1 MIIVPTMIAWS
12 FFFAFAAFIFFV
24 LYKYLIFPLWISPL
38 SKIPA
43 AHVSCAFSP
52 FWILWQRFKEEEV
65 HVIYEAHQKHGP
77 IVRLGP
83 NEVSVNCV
91 DGGLRTV
98 YAGNFEKPGWYNAFA
113 NYELLS
119 CCMSVEQMLTF

>member
-1 MIIVPTMIAWS
+1 MIALS
-12 FFFAFAAFIFFV
+12 FFFALAAFTFFI

-38 SKIPA
+38 SKIPR
-43 AHVSCAFSP
+43 AHFSCAFSP

-77 IVRLGP
+77 FVRLGP
-83 NEVSVNCV
+83 SEVSVNCV

-98 YAGNFEKPGWYNAFA
+98 YTGNFEKPGWYNAFA
-113 NYELLS
+113 NYELLT
-119 CCMSVEQMLTF
+119 CCVSVGQTLTI

>member
-1 MIIVPTMIAWS
+1 MIALS
-12 FFFAFAAFIFFV
+12 FFFAFAAFTLFI
-24 LYKYLIFPLWISPL
+24 LYKYLIFPLWVSPL
-38 SKIPA
+38 SKVPSA
-43 AHVSCAFSP
+43 QFSCAFSP

-65 HVIYEAHQKHGP
+65 HVIYAAHQKHGP

-83 NEVSVNCV
+83 KEVSVNCV

-98 YAGNFEKPGWYNAFA
+98 YAGNFEKPVWYNAFA

-119 CCMSVEQMLTF
+119 CCRAIEPTLTL